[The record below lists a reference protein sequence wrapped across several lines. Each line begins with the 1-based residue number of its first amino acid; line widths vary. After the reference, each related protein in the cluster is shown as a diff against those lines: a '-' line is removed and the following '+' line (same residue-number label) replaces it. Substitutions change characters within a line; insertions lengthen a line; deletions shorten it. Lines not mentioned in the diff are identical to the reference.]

1 MHALYRVNPPGLDM
15 TWQEPTINENA
26 TMKMQ
31 NYYVYTVDFSKTNHM
46 QIQHISTETY
56 NFFNS
61 KNIQTCC
68 GETW

>member
-31 NYYVYTVDFSKTNHM
+31 NYYVYTVDFSKNKSYANT
-46 QIQHISTETY
+46 TY
-56 NFFNS
+56 FN
-61 KNIQTCC
+61 
-68 GETW
+68 